1 MVAQVI
7 PLRRPRPSA
16 AVVAAW
22 RLEEAEAEL
31 AMRRSEEQEQALIA
45 DPMLRRL
52 ELLAHEFGPAAW
64 QLYAGL
70 AHWHV
75 RHAARWADDDE
86 GTVA

>member
-1 MVAQVI
+1 MAAQVL
-7 PLRRPRPSA
+7 PFRRPTTD
-16 AVVAAW
+16 W
-22 RLEEAEAEL
+22 RAEEAQVEL
-31 AMRRSEEQEQALIA
+31 AARRSEEQEQALIA

-70 AHWHV
+70 AHWHR
-75 RHAARWADDDE
+75 RHAARWADDDD